1 MMEDSEINDLYK
13 EVISLDANKLI
24 EYLKCSICLGIMRTP
39 FTINECMHSFC
50 KSCIF
55 KYFFDNKTKDCCP
68 VCETKLGGRPI
79 DTLNYDSSMS
89 AIIEILFPE
98 FDQLDKIEYVDFID
112 K

>member
-1 MMEDSEINDLYK
+1 MEENINNLYN

-24 EYLKCSICLGIMRTP
+24 EYLKCSLCNGIMRTP

-55 KYFFDNKTKDCCP
+55 KYFYYNKNKECCP

-98 FDQLDKIEYVDFID
+98 FDQID
-112 K
+112 NAEIVLKSLI